1 MAEEEQTRV
10 LPERVTMGLLPYIN
24 AHAID
29 EDYALAAERRGT
41 DPATRPRKVGR
52 SAGVVLAVFAILAVT
67 AAVQTSQDS
76 VSEEKERRA
85 LIEQVKDRRA
95 LLDSQRT
102 SIAALTKQTQQLESA
117 LLRGNQDAGGLLAD
131 VTRLSLRSG
140 IGPATGPGVQVI
152 ADDAPDAESD
162 RNRVLD
168 SDLQKLVNG
177 LWHAGAEAISI
188 NGERLTTLSAIR
200 HAGSAITVN
209 YTSLSRP
216 YKILAIGDPKTLPT
230 RFGNTT
236 TGQAWLDLVS
246 EVGLDYSMT
255 TKKSLRLPGAEV
267 PDLRYV
273 DEDEPDRVGSG
284 GKGTS

>member
-1 MAEEEQTRV
+1 M

-24 AHAID
+24 AHSLD
-29 EDYALAAERRGT
+29 EDYAQAAARREPGA
-41 DPATRPRKVGR
+41 PPRAKRVGR
-52 SAGVVLAVFAILAVT
+52 SGAVVIAVFAVLAVT

-85 LIEQVKDRRA
+85 LIAQVKERRA
-95 LLDSQRT
+95 LLDSERR
-102 SIAALTKQTQQLESA
+102 SIASLTSQTRRLRAE
-117 LLRGNQDAGGLLAD
+117 LLSSTEDSNGLIAQ
-131 VTRLSLRSG
+131 VSRLSLRSG
-140 IGPATGPGVQVI
+140 IGPAVGPGVQIV

-168 SDLQKLVNG
+168 TDLQKVVNA
-177 LWHAGAEAISI
+177 LWQAGAEAISI
-188 NGERLTTLSAIR
+188 NGERLTALSAIR

-209 YTSLSRP
+209 LTSLNRP
-216 YKILAIGDPKTLPT
+216 YKIRAIGDPNTLPT

-236 TGQAWLDLVS
+236 SGATWLDLVN
-246 EVGLDYSMT
+246 EVGLVYSMT
-255 TKKSLRLPGAEV
+255 TKTSLRLPGAEV

-273 DEDEPDRVGSG
+273 VKKEPDRVGAG

>member
-1 MAEEEQTRV
+1 MSQQEPTRE

-29 EDYALAAERRGT
+29 EDYAQAAARRG
-41 DPATRPRKVGR
+41 AGAEVRPKKVGR
-52 SAGVVLAVFAILAVT
+52 SAAVVLAVFAVLAVT

-85 LIEQVKDRRA
+85 LIAQVKDRRA
-95 LLDSQRT
+95 LLETERA
-102 SIAALTKQTQQLESA
+102 SIASLTRQTRQLEGT
-117 LLRGNQDAGGLLAD
+117 LLRNTDDSNGLFAD
-131 VTRLSLRSG
+131 VSRLSLRSG
-140 IGPATGPGVQVI
+140 IGPAIGPGVQIV
-152 ADDAPDAESD
+152 ADDAPDAQSD

-177 LWHAGAEAISI
+177 LWQAGAEAISI

-209 YTSLSRP
+209 FKSLERP
-216 YKILAIGDPKTLPT
+216 YKVLAIGDPKTMPA
-230 RFGNTT
+230 RFQNTT
-236 TGQAWLDLVS
+236 SGGTWLDLVN
-246 EVGLDYSMT
+246 EVGLVYSMT
-255 TKKSLRLPGAEV
+255 TRKSLELAGAEV

-273 DEDEPDRVGSG
+273 DQDEPDRVGTG

>member
-1 MAEEEQTRV
+1 MAEDEQTRV

-29 EDYALAAERRGT
+29 EDYALAAARRG
-41 DPATRPRKVGR
+41 PAAASAPRKVGR
-52 SAGVVLAVFAILAVT
+52 SAGVILAVFAILAVT

-85 LIEQVKDRRA
+85 LIDQVKERRS

-102 SIAALTKQTQQLESA
+102 SIAALTRQTQQLETS
-117 LLRGNQDAGGLLAD
+117 LLRSNTDAGGLLDD
-131 VTRLSLRSG
+131 VSRLSLRSG
-140 IGPATGPGVQVI
+140 IGPATGPGVRIV
-152 ADDAPDAESD
+152 ADDAPNAESD

-177 LWHAGAEAISI
+177 LWQAGAEAISI
-188 NGERLTTLSAIR
+188 NGQRLTTLSAIR

-216 YKILAIGDPKTLPT
+216 YRILAIGDPKTLPS
-230 RFGNTT
+230 RFGDTS
-236 TGQAWLDLVS
+236 TGGAWLDLVN
-246 EVGLDYSMT
+246 EVGLVYSMT
-255 TKKSLRLPGAEV
+255 TSKSLRLPGAEV
-267 PDLRYV
+267 PDLRFV
-273 DEDEPDRVGSG
+273 DEDEPDRVGTG
-284 GKGTS
+284 GKGPS

>member
-1 MAEEEQTRV
+1 VADDEQTPA

-29 EDYALAAERRGT
+29 EDYALAAERRPPGAEQA
-41 DPATRPRKVGR
+41 PRRPGR
-52 SAGVVLAVFAILAVT
+52 SAAIILAIFAILAVT

-85 LIEQVKDRRA
+85 LIVQVKERRA

-102 SIAALTKQTQQLESA
+102 TIAALTKQTQQLEDA
-117 LLRGNQDAGGLLAD
+117 LLHSNQDAGGLLAD
-131 VTRLSLRSG
+131 VARLSLRSG
-140 IGPATGPGVQVI
+140 IGPATGPGVQII
-152 ADDAPDAESD
+152 ADDAPNAESD
-162 RNRVLD
+162 KFRVLD
-168 SDLQKLVNG
+168 SDLQKVVNG
-177 LWHAGAEAISI
+177 LWQAGAEAISI

-216 YKILAIGDPKTLPT
+216 YRILAIGDPKTMPI
-230 RFGNTT
+230 RFQDTA
-236 TGQAWLDLVS
+236 TGGAWLDLVN
-246 EVGLDYSMT
+246 EVGLVYSMT

-273 DEDEPDRVGSG
+273 DEDEPDRVGTG
-284 GKGTS
+284 GKGTP